1 MIQTWIRTTDR
12 DSGAGLL
19 LQTQETYLDLAG
31 NALAS
36 AERLRLHRTSLY
48 YRIRHMTELTYTDLK
63 DGGEVSASTWNSSW
77 SGSAA
82 ITSGR
87 VTTAA
92 PATRERQPPRRSFV
106 RYRAPHFDIC
116 PMTSACVIFTVY
128 PGANHAHG
136 QEAQ

>member
-1 MIQTWIRTTDR
+1 MIQTLIRTTDR

-87 VTTAA
+87 VT
-92 PATRERQPPRRSFV
+92 RRRPRPVSGSRHGGALSDIGHPISTYV
-106 RYRAPHFDIC
+106 R
-116 PMTSACVIFTVY
+116 
-128 PGANHAHG
+128 
-136 QEAQ
+136 